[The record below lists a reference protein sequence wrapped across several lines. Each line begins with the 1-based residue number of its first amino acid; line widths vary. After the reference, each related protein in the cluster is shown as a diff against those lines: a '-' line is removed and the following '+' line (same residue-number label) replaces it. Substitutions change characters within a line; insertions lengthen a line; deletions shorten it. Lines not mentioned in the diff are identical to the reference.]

1 MSRALESRRERMPT
15 AIATTVAAVQARARL
30 SAQPSPAGE
39 KTARLRDGKGMRK
52 AGLPGV
58 APMS

>member
-1 MSRALESRRERMPT
+1 MPF
-15 AIATTVAAVQARARL
+15 ATTVAAVKARARL

-39 KTARLRDGKGMRK
+39 KTARLRDGKGMGN
-52 AGLPGV
+52 AGVPGV